1 MQSFASAKVLMRSQW
16 FAALGDE
23 VVVGIDEEST
33 VISLSNFRFVM
44 FFLLRSPKFCVALAS
59 QVIQHA
65 RQDHFRF
72 SGLEATFHRGF
83 DPVLLYDL
91 GRNRV

>member
-1 MQSFASAKVLMRSQW
+1 
-16 FAALGDE
+16 
-23 VVVGIDEEST
+23 
-33 VISLSNFRFVM
+33 M
-44 FFLLRSPKFCVALAS
+44 FFLLRSPKFWVALAN

-65 RQDHFRF
+65 RQNYFRF

-83 DPVLLYDL
+83 DPVPLYEL